1 MKKLLLCLM
10 VVLFFLSPIFAD
22 QQETRAKIAKIRKEI
37 VRLEGKLKDVAG
49 IAQRKKIQ
57 ETIFGH
63 HARIR
68 KLEEALVYQQIAV
81 PPPAAPILPAPLPEP
96 VLEKADFSRERERP
110 PVVPKPQQPQ
120 RESRFKFELGA
131 TAGVFA
137 STTAVNLEMRLPL
150 VWIVG
155 PAKTSLRG
163 SGSFSQTENAD
174 RRYAFTACDGI
185 LNFPAGWLTGVE
197 NYFGAGLNY
206 TNLTTGQRSGALGG
220 QLFYGIE
227 SEGFGGRIFG
237 EVGWAILRTGFSSSN
252 RGVSVLLGYRRQVG
266 LF

>member
-1 MKKLLLCLM
+1 MKKLLLGLF
-10 VVLFFLSPIFAD
+10 VLLFFLSPIFAD
-22 QQETRAKIAKIRKEI
+22 QQETRAMIAKIRKEI
-37 VRLEGKLKDVAG
+37 VVQESKLKTVTNKD
-49 IAQRKKIQ
+49 QRKKIQ

-68 KLEEALVYQQIAV
+68 KLEEELVYQQMS
-81 PPPAAPILPAPLPEP
+81 LPAPVVAPEPEPAP
-96 VLEKADFSRERERP
+96 VLEVAQPAP
-110 PVVPKPQQPQ
+110 PKQLQPK

-155 PAKTSLRG
+155 PAKTSLRA

-174 RRYAFTACDGI
+174 RRYAFAACDGI

-197 NYFGAGLNY
+197 NYLGVGLNY
-206 TNLTTGQRSGALGG
+206 TMMTTGRRSGALGG

-237 EVGWAILRTGFSSSN
+237 EMGWRF
-252 RGVSVLLGYRRQVG
+252 
-266 LF
+266 